1 MRALKPH
8 AKILGLTATL
18 LAGVMLV
25 SVGDAAAKGMGGMG
39 GMHSSMGNGRSP
51 ALINT
56 IHPIINKPGKS
67 YGRDH
72 DKDRK
77 ERQERKAER
86 KREHCKKSG
95 TCPPKYVGKPI
106 PGQPAPTPVGTKPVI
121 GAPINQPISAP
132 IATLPS
138 GPGSNLGKN
147 PDPGYNGPPGSPP
160 KGAGG
165 NPNDPHGTGSTSLK
179 QD

>member
-39 GMHSSMGNGRSP
+39 GMHNSMGNGRSP

-67 YGRDH
+67 
-72 DKDRK
+72 
-77 ERQERKAER
+77 
-86 KREHCKKSG
+86 
-95 TCPPKYVGKPI
+95 
-106 PGQPAPTPVGTKPVI
+106 
-121 GAPINQPISAP
+121 
-132 IATLPS
+132 
-138 GPGSNLGKN
+138 
-147 PDPGYNGPPGSPP
+147 
-160 KGAGG
+160 
-165 NPNDPHGTGSTSLK
+165 
-179 QD
+179 

>member
-8 AKILGLTATL
+8 VKILGLTATL

-67 YGRDH
+67 YGHHH

-86 KREHCKKSG
+86 KHEHCQKTG

-106 PGQPAPTPVGTKPVI
+106 PGQPAPVGTKPVLA
-121 GAPINQPISAP
+121 APINTPINGP
-132 IATLPS
+132 VVQIPS
-138 GPGSNLGKN
+138 GPTPGKN